1 MPTLTAPVSTTL
13 PTETTAATTT
23 VPTTTSGGG
32 GGGGGGGGDSD
43 VVTGSIQSTV
53 YSISGSTITGLDPS
67 KKLNTVSTLSSK
79 VSVPTGA
86 SLTVVSP
93 TGKTLSTSAP
103 IGTGSKVNIVANGQT
118 LASYT
123 AIVYG
128 DVNGDGSIN
137 ITDVATLFK
146 YVRNKQTLGAPSQ
159 VAADTDRN
167 TKVNITDVA
176 TAFSHVRNKL
186 TINQ

>member
-1 MPTLTAPVSTTL
+1 MPTLTAPVITTL
-13 PTETTAATTT
+13 PTETTTTT
-23 VPTTTSGGG
+23 TAPTTTSS
-32 GGGGGGGGDSD
+32 GGGGGGGDSN
-43 VVTGSIQSTV
+43 VLTGSIASTV
-53 YSISGSTITGLDPS
+53 YSISGSTITGLDPAS
-67 KKLNTVSTLSSK
+67 KLNTVSTLSSK

-86 SLTVVSP
+86 TLSVVSP
-93 TGKTLSTSAP
+93 SGKTLSSSAP
-103 IGTGSKVNIVANGQT
+103 IGTGSKINVIAGNQT

-186 TINQ
+186 IINQ

>member
-1 MPTLTAPVSTTL
+1 MPTLTAPVVTTP
-13 PTETTAATTT
+13 PTETTTATTA
-23 VPTTTSGGG
+23 PTTTSGGG
-32 GGGGGGGGDSD
+32 GGGGGGGDSG

-53 YSISGSTITGLDPS
+53 YSISGSTITGLDPD

-86 SLTVVSP
+86 TLTIISP
-93 TGKTLSTSAP
+93 SGKTLSSSAQ
-103 IGTGSKVNIVANGQT
+103 IGTGSKINVVSGSQT

>member
-1 MPTLTAPVSTTL
+1 MPTLTAPVVTTL
-13 PTETTAATTT
+13 PTETTTTT
-23 VPTTTSGGG
+23 TIPTTTSPG

-43 VVTGSIQSTV
+43 ALTGSIASTV
-53 YSISGSTITGLDPS
+53 YSISGSRITGLDPVS
-67 KKLNTVSTLSSK
+67 KLNTVASLTSK
-79 VSVPTGA
+79 VTVPTGTT
-86 SLTVVSP
+86 LQVISP
-93 TGKTLSTSAP
+93 AGKTLSTSAP
-103 IGTGSKVNIVANGQT
+103 IGTGSKVSVVANGQT

-186 TINQ
+186 IINQ

>member
-1 MPTLTAPVSTTL
+1 MPDLTAPVVTTA
-13 PTETTAATTT
+13 PTETTAATTA
-23 VPTTTSGGG
+23 PTTSSAT
-32 GGGGGGGGDSD
+32 GGGGGGGGDTELP
-43 VVTGSIQSTV
+43 TGSITSDV
-53 YSISGSTITGLDPS
+53 YSISGSTITGLDPAS
-67 KKLNTVSTLSSK
+67 SLNTVATLSNK
-79 VSVPTGA
+79 VSVPSGA
-86 SLTVVSP
+86 SLSVFSP
-93 TGKTLSTSAP
+93 TGKPLASSAP
-103 IGTGSKVNIVANGQT
+103 IGTGSKINVMAGSQT

-146 YVRNKQTLGAPSQ
+146 YIRSKQTLGAPNQ
-159 VAADTDRN
+159 IAADTDRN

-186 TINQ
+186 TINNH

>member
-1 MPTLTAPVSTTL
+1 MTAPVVTTL
-13 PTETTAATTT
+13 PTAPPVATTA
-23 VPTTTSGGG
+23 PTPSSAGGGSGGG
-32 GGGGGGGGDSD
+32 GGGDD
-43 VVTGSIQSTV
+43 TALLTGSIQSTV
-53 YSISGSTITGLDPS
+53 YSISGSTITGLDPV
-67 KKLNTVSTLSSK
+67 KNLNTVSKLSSK
-79 VSVPTGA
+79 VSLPTGA
-86 SLTVVSP
+86 TLTVVSP
-93 TGKTLSTSAP
+93 TGKTLSSTAP
-103 IGTGSKVNIVANGQT
+103 IGTGSKVTVIAGGQT

-159 VAADTDRN
+159 MAADTDRN

-176 TAFSHVRNKL
+176 TTFSHVRNKL
-186 TINQ
+186 TINNK